1 MLDDSDI
8 ETRNSIM
15 QLTYR
20 GQNYT
25 PSTAFISH
33 SIEGIYRG
41 VHYRYDSEPA
51 KLLFQGLTY
60 RGISELSCLIPAT
73 AVA

>member
-1 MLDDSDI
+1 
-8 ETRNSIM
+8 M

-20 GQNYT
+20 GQGYT
-25 PSTAFISH
+25 PSSAFISH

-51 KLLFQGLTY
+51 TSLLRGLTY
-60 RGISELSCLIPAT
+60 RGVSESSSFTPET
-73 AVA
+73 VVA

>member
-1 MLDDSDI
+1 
-8 ETRNSIM
+8 M
-15 QLTYR
+15 QLIYR
-20 GQNYT
+20 GQSYT

-51 KLLFQGLTY
+51 TSLLRGLTY
-60 RGISELSCLIPAT
+60 RGVSEISSFVSAT

>member
-1 MLDDSDI
+1 
-8 ETRNSIM
+8 M

-20 GQNYT
+20 GQGYT
-25 PSTAFISH
+25 PSSASISH
-33 SIEGIYRG
+33 AIEGTYRG

-51 KLLFQGLTY
+51 TSLLRGLTY
-60 RGISELSCLIPAT
+60 RGVPETSSLVPAT